1 MAAAAAKT
9 GGGRLAGTIALVTGG
24 GNGIGRAVCQTFARE
39 GAAVA
44 VVDVNQPAAQET
56 LESLPA
62 VPHGPHQLYTTDVSS
77 SVAVNK
83 LVTDI
88 CSDYATPPNI
98 VVTSAGILRYAPF
111 LEVDEQHFDDV
122 IGVNLKGTFLVA
134 QAFARLM
141 VERKLQ
147 NCSICTFSSFSRRLG
162 TANRSPYNTTKGA
175 VMALT
180 KSMAV
185 ELAQYNIRCNTVV
198 PGSISTEMVRKNRT
212 PEELQQRIQAIPLQ
226 RVGEPEGNFLLIIHV
241 IISSYHIT
249 APSPNPTAGH
259 LVEVANLVLFLSSS
273 EGSYMTGQAVEI
285 TGGL

>member
-9 GGGRLAGTIALVTGG
+9 GGGRLGGAIALVTGG

-77 SVAVNK
+77 SAAVNK

-98 VVTSAGILRYAPF
+98 VVTSAGILR
-111 LEVDEQHFDDV
+111 
-122 IGVNLKGTFLVA
+122 
-134 QAFARLM
+134 
-141 VERKLQ
+141 
-147 NCSICTFSSFSRRLG
+147 
-162 TANRSPYNTTKGA
+162 
-175 VMALT
+175 
-180 KSMAV
+180 
-185 ELAQYNIRCNTVV
+185 YNIRCNTVV

-226 RVGEPEGNFLLIIHV
+226 RVGEPE
-241 IISSYHIT
+241 
-249 APSPNPTAGH
+249 
-259 LVEVANLVLFLSSS
+259 EVANLVLFLATS
-273 EGSYMTGQAVEI
+273 ESSYMTGQAVEI
-285 TGGL
+285 TGGM